1 MKPGLFYLAGP
12 YSSGPEKMYER
23 HLFVAEYLMQH
34 GFCVYSPICETH
46 HWETQYSHTHDEWI
60 DRDLQI
66 LGRCD
71 GIIRL
76 PGESKGSD
84 IEVQQAKML
93 GLPVWAGET
102 PVDDFIEG
110 RPPTIPKRDVI
121 PKQENENILD
131 EAKRLTTRD
140 RNDTYGHPLDDF
152 GRTAKIWSAVLGIDI
167 TPEQCLL
174 CMVGV
179 KMSRLVETPDHR
191 DSQVDMAGYTHCYAM
206 TREERKRREKT
217 SSV

>member
-12 YSSGPEKMYER
+12 YSSGPDKEYER
-23 HLFVAEYLMQH
+23 HRDAADYLLEH
-34 GFCVYSPICETH
+34 DFCVYSPICETH
-46 HWETQYSHTHDEWI
+46 HWHLKYPHTHNEWLH
-60 DRDLQI
+60 RDLI
-66 LGRCD
+66 MVGRCD
-71 GIIRL
+71 GLIRL

-110 RPPTIPKRDVI
+110 RPPTFPKRDVI
-121 PKQENENILD
+121 PEQENENILD

-152 GRTAKIWSAVLGIDI
+152 RRTAKMWSALFGIEI
-167 TPEQCLL
+167 TPEKAQLAMMC
-174 CMVGV
+174 V
-179 KMSRLVETPDHR
+179 KISRLVKSPNHR
-191 DSQVDMAGYTHCYAM
+191 DSVVDIAGYANCYDM
-206 TREERKRREKT
+206 TVIERKKRDLSYAE
-217 SSV
+217 